1 MFKQDPEIPQDPKER
16 RQKYATIFD
25 KTFNEDTVD
34 DNKKPPVTK
43 RGRITTIQSRFVYFN
58 VHCPITLCPSR

>member
-25 KTFNEDTVD
+25 KTFNEDSDD
-34 DNKKPPVTK
+34 DNK
-43 RGRITTIQSRFVYFN
+43 
-58 VHCPITLCPSR
+58 

>member
-25 KTFNEDTVD
+25 TFNEDTDD
-34 DNKKPPVTK
+34 DNK
-43 RGRITTIQSRFVYFN
+43 
-58 VHCPITLCPSR
+58 

>member
-25 KTFNEDTVD
+25 KIFNEDID
-34 DNKKPPVTK
+34 DD
-43 RGRITTIQSRFVYFN
+43 
-58 VHCPITLCPSR
+58 